1 MITAKYYE
9 KDGTEKGTRDLPS
22 DLFECEINE
31 PVVHQ
36 AVVAYLAN
44 QRQGTS
50 KAKGRSAVAGGGR
63 KPFRQKGTGRA
74 RAGTIRSPIYRGGG
88 VVFGPHPRDYG
99 KALPKKMKRLA
110 LRSTLSSRAADG
122 AIVVVDD
129 LDYSE
134 PKTKRFAEM
143 LTNLESDDKKV
154 LFVLGKANTA
164 VVKSARNIPK
174 VRVTLGSMLNAY
186 EVLWA
191 DTIILTQSALKSL
204 EEGSK
209 NE

>member
-9 KDGTEKGTRDLPS
+9 QDGTEKGTRDLPS
-22 DLFECEINE
+22 GLFECEINE

-36 AVVAYLAN
+36 AIVTYLAN

-50 KAKGRSAVAGGGR
+50 SAKGRSAVRGGGR

-88 VVFGPHPRDYG
+88 VVFGPHPRDHG
-99 KALPKKMKRLA
+99 QALPKKMKRLA
-110 LRSTLSSRAADG
+110 LRSTLSSRAKTGD
-122 AIVVVDD
+122 IVVVDD

-134 PKTKRFAEM
+134 PKTKRFAG
-143 LTNLESDDKKV
+143 LLENMDSYDKKV
-154 LFVLGKANTA
+154 LFVLDKSNPA
-164 VVKSARNIPK
+164 VVKSARNIPN

-191 DTIILTQSALKSL
+191 DKVILTQSALKAM
-204 EEGSK
+204 EEGVK
-209 NE
+209 E